1 MVNKRILAR
10 LDLKGSLVVKGY
22 QLEGLKP
29 VGSVKQLSQNYY
41 ESGVDELVLIDVV
54 ASLYE
59 QSVELEAIHTATD
72 GIFIP
77 ITVGGG
83 IRSLKDVRA
92 LFSAGA
98 DRVLINSH
106 AFKDLSL
113 LRRIAEIYGAQAVVL
128 SIEAR
133 KLRNNTWY
141 CFTESGRE
149 NSGVDINTWLSKLKR
164 DEVGEILI
172 TSIDQDGTKLG
183 PDLDLIDFVTNST
196 NIPIVYSG
204 GVDSIESAAKVL
216 HMGGV
221 SGVAIGAAFHD
232 LSIYPISLKKFLK
245 DSGIGVP
252 I

>member
-1 MVNKRILAR
+1 M
-10 LDLKGSLVVKGY
+10 
-22 QLEGLKP
+22 
-29 VGSVKQLSQNYY
+29 
-41 ESGVDELVLIDVV
+41 
-54 ASLYE
+54 
-59 QSVELEAIHTATD
+59 
-72 GIFIP
+72 
-77 ITVGGG
+77 
-83 IRSLKDVRA
+83 
-92 LFSAGA
+92 
-98 DRVLINSH
+98 
-106 AFKDLSL
+106 
-113 LRRIAEIYGAQAVVL
+113 
-128 SIEAR
+128 
-133 KLRNNTWY
+133 
-141 CFTESGRE
+141 
-149 NSGVDINTWLSKLKR
+149 DINTWLSKLKR